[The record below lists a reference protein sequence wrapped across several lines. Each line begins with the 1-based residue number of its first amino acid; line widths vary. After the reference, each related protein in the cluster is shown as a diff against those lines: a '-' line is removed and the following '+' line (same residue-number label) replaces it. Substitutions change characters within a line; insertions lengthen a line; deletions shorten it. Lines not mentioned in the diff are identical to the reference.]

1 VGHCGGMTRDEAP
14 GQWANDLN
22 ITLEPAMGT
31 VSGASP
37 GGRRHWC
44 IRGSS
49 PFTSPRIARRGST
62 NKVRLGAGKLALS
75 PFHTLFSCTMCFLRW
90 QIMLR
95 LIWSHGLSDVLIGVR
110 QRSKIW

>member
-37 GGRRHWC
+37 GVTV
-44 IRGSS
+44 I
-49 PFTSPRIARRGST
+49 
-62 NKVRLGAGKLALS
+62 GASGVPL
-75 PFHTLFSCTMCFLRW
+75 H
-90 QIMLR
+90 LR
-95 LIWSHGLSDVLIGVR
+95 LQEFHVVVQQTKRAWEQVS
-110 QRSKIW
+110 